1 MHMRKVIIF
10 FLLICQS
17 SIGQILLNE
26 IDAKELKS
34 NIINKSLNTENIVS
48 EFVQYKHLSF
58 LEKDIIS
65 RGKLIYIEPNYI
77 KWKYNYPFNY
87 ECIFEKEKLTINNEG
102 NINQINIG
110 SNILF
115 KELNKI
121 IANSLKG
128 NMFDEEKFNIEYYEH
143 HTNYYIRFVVKDISL
158 IKYFSAFELLFD
170 KKNYDVL
177 EIKILDNENDYTKIV
192 LFNKIINNDIN

>member
-1 MHMRKVIIF
+1 MRKVIIF

-65 RGKLIYIEPNYI
+65 RGKLIYIEPN
-77 KWKYNYPFNY
+77 
-87 ECIFEKEKLTINNEG
+87 
-102 NINQINIG
+102 
-110 SNILF
+110 
-115 KELNKI
+115 
-121 IANSLKG
+121 
-128 NMFDEEKFNIEYYEH
+128 
-143 HTNYYIRFVVKDISL
+143 
-158 IKYFSAFELLFD
+158 FSS
-170 KKNYDVL
+170 
-177 EIKILDNENDYTKIV
+177 
-192 LFNKIINNDIN
+192 